1 MGKTEENSDKK
12 GNGACFFQEL
22 DIEFL
27 IHEMKDPLAIIE
39 TGVRTL
45 MERQDK
51 YGALTKRQDKT
62 LKRILRNTRKA
73 RGMIYSL
80 LEIGRSES
88 GGFTLC
94 EFYPAEATYEALV
107 DALEA
112 MVGEVPESQNR
123 FDTSPAVDKFLS
135 DQHIFLDF
143 SPDAVACQLY
153 QDRVKFCQ
161 IAGNLIKNALH
172 HRKARLDIRL
182 HCQSN
187 SIVVEVA
194 DDGPGIDATHHRQ
207 VFQRYRQLNAAP
219 SLTRKGHG
227 LGLAGARALARFM
240 GGDVQLDSRQGH
252 GATFKLILPVKMK
265 VPASP
270 APE

>member
-1 MGKTEENSDKK
+1 MGKIKQNNDQLKNRT
-12 GNGACFFQEL
+12 CFFQEL
-22 DIEFL
+22 DTEFL

-45 MERQDK
+45 LERQNK
-51 YGALTKRQDKT
+51 YGALTPKQDKT

-94 EFYPAEATYEALV
+94 EFQPAEATYEALV

-112 MVGEVPESQNR
+112 MVGEVPEPNSR
-123 FDTSPAVDKFLS
+123 FEATPATDKFLN
-135 DQHIFLDF
+135 DQQIFLDF
-143 SPDAVACQLY
+143 SPDALQCQVY

-182 HCQSN
+182 RRQSG
-187 SIVVEVA
+187 SIVMEVI
-194 DDGPGIDATHHRQ
+194 DDGPGIDAAHHRE
-207 VFQRYRQLNAAP
+207 VFQRYRQLNATS
-219 SLTRKGHG
+219 SLSRKGHG
-227 LGLAGARALARFM
+227 LGLAGARVLARFM
-240 GGDVQLDSRQGH
+240 GGDVRLDSQRGQ
-252 GATFKLILPVKMK
+252 GATFKLILPVKMDTPP
-265 VPASP
+265 VPTA
-270 APE
+270 E